1 MQDANRDTG
10 WTWKRIEKWHN
21 FETRRTSR
29 SRVAER
35 EQAKAQF
42 CTERQ
47 ESSRA
52 RQLWRKSTS
61 LFMSIIGDIST
72 FKSESPFCSPSFP
85 NLFQVQL
92 EKKTWRKSSWIFS
105 PFVITDGESF
115 NFPTTSTAM
124 MTGSL
129 PSSSSSSTTSS
140 TGSSRQTNEDQ
151 FVDDLVSRL
160 IKEDAEDDLVTGLNS
175 LLKQWVA
182 FMTFV
187 LLSS

>member
-1 MQDANRDTG
+1 MKIFHSQSRPKSMQDANRDTG

-92 EKKTWRKSSWIFS
+92 DKKRDENHLEFFPCYRWWEFQLSYNVDSHDDWFTAELIF
-105 PFVITDGESF
+105 VF
-115 NFPTTSTAM
+115 N
-124 MTGSL
+124 
-129 PSSSSSSTTSS
+129 
-140 TGSSRQTNEDQ
+140 
-151 FVDDLVSRL
+151 DLVNWVVEADEWGSIRRWS
-160 IKEDAEDDLVTGLNS
+160 S
-175 LLKQWVA
+175 LQTYQRRRRGWPCHRP
-182 FMTFV
+182 
-187 LLSS
+187 

>member
-92 EKKTWRKSSWIFS
+92 DKKTWRKSSWIFS
-105 PFVITDGESF
+105 LLQMVRVLTFLQRRQPWWLVHCRAHLRLQRPRQLGRRGRRMRI
-115 NFPTTSTAM
+115 N
-124 MTGSL
+124 
-129 PSSSSSSTTSS
+129 SSM
-140 TGSSRQTNEDQ
+140 
-151 FVDDLVSRL
+151 
-160 IKEDAEDDLVTGLNS
+160 I
-175 LLKQWVA
+175 
-182 FMTFV
+182 
-187 LLSS
+187 